1 MNWLLNNLPLVGTLS
16 IEHILLSVP
25 PVLIGFFVAIPLGW
39 LAHRFRLTRGI
50 LLTIVGLLY
59 TIPSLALLV
68 ILPPIIG
75 VSVLSASNVIIALS
89 IYAVALMVRS
99 TTDALDSVDADII
112 QSATAVGYSP
122 WRRFWLVEF
131 PIAGPVLLA
140 GIRVVAVSTVS
151 LVTIGAFVGVRS
163 LGYLF
168 INGLQRSIPLEIISG
183 ILMTVV
189 IALVFDR
196 LLVLLG
202 RVLMPWTRA
211 VRVTKGQQRA
221 VLTTEVTA

>member
-16 IEHILLSVP
+16 WEHIVLSVP
-25 PVLIGFFVAIPLGW
+25 PVIIGFVVAIPLGW

-75 VSVLSASNVIIALS
+75 VSVLSATNVIIALS

-140 GIRVVAVSTVS
+140 GLRVVAVSTVS

-168 INGLQRSIPLEIISG
+168 INGLQRSIPLEIVSG
-183 ILMTVV
+183 IVMTVV

-202 RVLMPWTRA
+202 RVLMPWTRT
-211 VRVTKGQQRA
+211 VKVTKRQQRA
-221 VLTTEVTA
+221 VFTAEATA

>member
-1 MNWLLNNLPLVGTLS
+1 
-16 IEHILLSVP
+16 
-25 PVLIGFFVAIPLGW
+25 
-39 LAHRFRLTRGI
+39 
-50 LLTIVGLLY
+50 LY

-75 VSVLSASNVIIALS
+75 VSVLSATNVIIALS

-112 QSATAVGYSP
+112 QSATAVGYSS

-168 INGLQRSIPLEIISG
+168 INGLQRSIPLEILSG
-183 ILMTVV
+183 IVMTVV

-211 VRVTKGQQRA
+211 VKVSKHQERA
-221 VLTTEVTA
+221 VLTAEVTA

>member
-1 MNWLLNNLPLVGTLS
+1 MNWLINNLPLVGTLS

-25 PVLIGFFVAIPLGW
+25 PVIIGFVVAIPLGW

-75 VSVLSASNVIIALS
+75 VSVLSATNVIIALS

-112 QSATAVGYSP
+112 QSATAVGYGP

-140 GIRVVAVSTVS
+140 GLRVVAVSTVS

-168 INGLQRSIPLEIISG
+168 INGLQRSIPLEILSG
-183 ILMTVV
+183 IVMTVV

-202 RVLMPWTRA
+202 RVLMPWTRTTK
-211 VRVTKGQQRA
+211 VTKRQERA
-221 VLTTEVTA
+221 VLTAEVTA